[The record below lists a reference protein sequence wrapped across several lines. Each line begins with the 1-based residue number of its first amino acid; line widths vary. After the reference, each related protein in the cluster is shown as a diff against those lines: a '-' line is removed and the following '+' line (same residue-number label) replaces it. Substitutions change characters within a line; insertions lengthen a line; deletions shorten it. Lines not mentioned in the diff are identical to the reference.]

1 MAMLTIKE
9 RPRDLEKEYQNILQ
23 KIKNG
28 DTATI
33 EIDELLYVRIRIG
46 ILDEE
51 VSNTDIQ
58 VVHEDITYPFNKTGD
73 LNDQPKAC
81 FSSNFRLSQRWL
93 RSWVNANKK
102 RANMLITPW
111 INRIEDLGTNG
122 IFVFGSNE
130 GGRHSKGA
138 ALLAK
143 SFGAVDKQGAGLMGR
158 TYGIPTKPVDVRNRL
173 TIPKIEKYVDE
184 FIEFAKNNTQYVF
197 YVTEI
202 GCGLA
207 GYSPAEIAPLFS
219 AAKELENV
227 FLPKKFRNVLDE
239 K

>member
-1 MAMLTIKE
+1 MRT
-9 RPRDLEKEYQNILQ
+9 
-23 KIKNG
+23 
-28 DTATI
+28 
-33 EIDELLYVRIRIG
+33 
-46 ILDEE
+46 
-51 VSNTDIQ
+51 
-58 VVHEDITYPFNKTGD
+58 
-73 LNDQPKAC
+73 
-81 FSSNFRLSQRWL
+81 
-93 RSWVNANKK
+93 
-102 RANMLITPW
+102 TPW
-111 INRIEDLGTNG
+111 IGRIEDLGTNG

-130 GGRHSKGA
+130 GGKHSKGA

-143 SFGAVDKQGAGLMGR
+143 SFGAINKQGEGLMGR
-158 TYGIPTKPVDVRNRL
+158 TYGIPTKPVDVRSRL
-173 TIPKIEKYVDE
+173 TISEIKKYVDT
-184 FIEFAKNNTQYVF
+184 FIEFARNNTQHIF

>member
-1 MAMLTIKE
+1 MLTIKE
-9 RPRDLEKEYQNILQ
+9 RPRDLEKEYQDILQ

-58 VVHEDITYPFNKTGD
+58 VVHEDSISAFTEESQLDPYPKE
-73 LNDQPKAC
+73 C
-81 FSSNFRLSQRWL
+81 FSNNFHLSQQWL
-93 RSWVNANKK
+93 RAWIRYKK
-102 RANMLITPW
+102 RRTEMRITPW
-111 INRIEDLGTNG
+111 IKYVEELGPTG

-158 TYGIPTKPVDVRNRL
+158 TYGIPTKPVDVRSRL

-184 FIEFAKNNTQYVF
+184 FIEFARNNTQYVF